1 MAGTVV
7 AVFDENRQAERAAE
21 ALIEDGVELADITL
35 VFRGAGGEAGAP
47 GTEGNA
53 PAQPG
58 HEFVS
63 DSIREVEEH
72 DVERP
77 INTVDEALPR
87 AVVGLVIG
95 ATVGSLLEAL
105 LVYVPS
111 MLALTS
117 HHALAMQLGAGL
129 IFGAIGAAIGAL
141 TSGGIPTEAAQAYH
155 VQVQQGKTL
164 VTVLSSSSNA
174 PHFQEVLR
182 QHGGRRLGF
191 FTRFLDTVQSVE
203 S

>member
-7 AVFDENRQAERAAE
+7 AVFDDNRLAEEAAQ
-21 ALIEDGVELADITL
+21 ALIDDGVDWRTSLWCFAA
-35 VFRGAGGEAGAP
+35 RGRK
-47 GTEGNA
+47 
-53 PAQPG
+53 PG
-58 HEFVS
+58 HVGPMNSPARPGHGFLS
-63 DSIREVEEH
+63 DSVREVEEH

-95 ATVGSLLEAL
+95 ATVGSLLESL

-111 MLALTS
+111 MLAMTS
-117 HHALAMQLGAGL
+117 HHALGMQLGAGL

-155 VQVQQGKTL
+155 VQVQRGKTL
-164 VTVLSSSSNA
+164 VTVLSSSGNA
-174 PHFQEVLR
+174 PHFQEILR
-182 QHGGRRLGF
+182 QHGGQRLGF